1 LLPVAEHLT
10 GNKIWSELQHDLDP
24 AKPFAPFEVSPSLH
38 DSWFNAASEALHMQD
53 FEKMGAFYLGKTY
66 DTNAGKLNDELLMYD
81 SQDLTTHAVIIGMT
95 GSGKTGLG
103 IGLLEE
109 ALVDNIPVIAIDPKG
124 DLCNLLLSFPDLSSA
139 EFKPWVNLE
148 EAARQG
154 LNGDTFAAQQ
164 AELWKKGLGD
174 WGQDSERIRRMRSS
188 VTMAIYTP
196 GASHG
201 LQVSV
206 LKSFDVPPTAVM
218 EDSDALRERIQTSAS
233 GLLGLLGIDA
243 DPIRSREHILLSNIF
258 SSAWAAGTNL
268 DLGAL
273 IQAIQTPSF
282 EKIGVMNL
290 ESFYPGKERFELAMQ
305 LNNLLASPGFSSW
318 MEGEPL
324 DIQKMMY
331 TPEGKP
337 RLTVFSIAHLG
348 DAERMF
354 FVSMLM
360 NNMLGWMRS
369 QSGTS
374 SLRAVLYMDEIF
386 GYFPPNGNPPSKT
399 PILTLLKQ
407 ARAFGLGLVLATQ
420 NPVDLDY
427 KGLANT
433 GTWFIGRLQ
442 TENDK
447 ARVLEA
453 LSGAMTGSTP
463 MSQSDLDK
471 MLSSLGKRVFLMHN
485 VHESHPVTFQ
495 TRWTMSYLAGPM
507 TGPQIKTLMMAS
519 KKLIAASTASNAVKS
534 PSSNAIGNSGSGRPM
549 LPPNVTQYFVPSK
562 LEGATYY
569 PFVLGAAQAR
579 FSSPKYKIDTAR
591 TMRLIAEIG
600 DGPVPIRWDEAQ
612 LIELELDA
620 LESEPVTPS
629 DFADLP
635 SPGSDAKNYAKWEK
649 DFGKWVAQ
657 TQALVLYE
665 SKANKSISEPDES
678 EGDFRARL
686 AHHAR
691 EGRDDLKA
699 RLREKYAGKL
709 SGLQDKLA
717 RAMQKREQEA
727 AQANQK
733 KLEAVVNVGMGV
745 LGALFGGGRRTTVSA
760 ASRAVKSASQAFGQ
774 QGDVGRADDTV
785 EAIQAQLNELNTQ
798 LEAELTALEAG
809 NPDEALEEVRLK
821 PKSTDI
827 NLELLVLAWVPYT
840 RANGKLEPAY

>member
-1 LLPVAEHLT
+1 
-10 GNKIWSELQHDLDP
+10 
-24 AKPFAPFEVSPSLH
+24 
-38 DSWFNAASEALHMQD
+38 MQD
-53 FEKMGAFYLGKTY
+53 FEKMGAFYLGKTF

-124 DLCNLLLSFPDLSSA
+124 DLCNLLLSFPDLSPA

-148 EAARQG
+148 EAKRQG
-154 LNGDTFAAQQ
+154 LDADAFAAQQ
-164 AELWKKGLGD
+164 AEMWKKGIND
-174 WGQDSERIRRMRSS
+174 WGQDGERIRRMRSS

-206 LKSFDVPPTAVM
+206 LKSFDVPPAAVM

-258 SSAWAAGTNL
+258 SSAWSVGTNL

-282 EKIGVMNL
+282 DKIGVMNL

-324 DIQKMMY
+324 EIKNMLFTSD
-331 TPEGKP
+331 GKP

-399 PILTLLKQ
+399 PMLTLLKQ

-507 TGPQIKTLMMAS
+507 TSPQIKILMAN
-519 KKLIAASTASNAVKS
+519 KKSQVVSSATPALKPPSSGDAAS
-534 PSSNAIGNSGSGRPM
+534 SGSGRPL
-549 LPPNVTQYFVPSK
+549 LPPNVKQYFVPSK

-600 DGPVPIRWDEAQ
+600 DGPIPISWDEAQ

-649 DFGKWVAQ
+649 DFGKWVSQ

-665 SKANKSISEPDES
+665 SKAHKAISEPDES

-686 AHHAR
+686 AHSAR
-691 EGRDDLKA
+691 EGRDDLKSK
-699 RLREKYAGKL
+699 LREKYASKL
-709 SGLQDKLA
+709 SGLQEKLA

-774 QGDVGRADDTV
+774 QGDVGRADETV
-785 EAIQAQLNELNTQ
+785 EAIQTQLNELNAQ
-798 LEAELTALEAG
+798 LEAELNALEAG
-809 NPDEALEEVRLK
+809 NPDEALEEIRLK

>member
-1 LLPVAEHLT
+1 
-10 GNKIWSELQHDLDP
+10 
-24 AKPFAPFEVSPSLH
+24 
-38 DSWFNAASEALHMQD
+38 MQD
-53 FEKMGAFYLGKTY
+53 FEKMGAFYLGKTF
-66 DTNAGKLNDELLMYD
+66 DTKVGKPNDELLMYD

-124 DLCNLLLSFPDLSSA
+124 DLCNLLLSFPDLSPA

-148 EAARQG
+148 EATRQG
-154 LNGDTFAAQQ
+154 LDGETFAAQQ
-164 AELWKKGLGD
+164 AELWKKGLSD
-174 WGQDSERIRRMRSS
+174 WGQDGERIRRMRSS

-206 LKSFDVPPTAVM
+206 LKSFDVPPAAVM
-218 EDSDALRERIQTSAS
+218 EDSDALRERIQTSTS
-233 GLLGLLGIDA
+233 GLLGLLGINA

-258 SSAWAAGTNL
+258 SSAWSAGTNL

-399 PILTLLKQ
+399 PMLTLLKQ

-453 LSGAMTGSTP
+453 LSGAMTGSAP

-507 TGPQIKTLMMAS
+507 TSPQIKTLMATQKS
-519 KKLIAASTASNAVKS
+519 QATSSATPAVKS

-549 LPPNVTQYFVPSK
+549 LPPNVKQYFVPSK

-569 PFVLGAAQAR
+569 PFVLGAAQAK

-665 SKANKSISEPDES
+665 SKAHKAVSEPDET

-686 AHHAR
+686 AHSAR
-691 EGRDDLKA
+691 EGRDDLKTK
-699 RLREKYAGKL
+699 LREKYAGKL
-709 SGLQDKLA
+709 SSLQDKLA

-785 EAIQAQLNELNTQ
+785 EAIQAQLNDLNTQ

-809 NPDEALEEVRLK
+809 NPDEALEEIRLK

-840 RANGKLEPAY
+840 RAHGKLEPAY

>member
-1 LLPVAEHLT
+1 MPDPV
-10 GNKIWSELQHDLDP
+10 KDQ
-24 AKPFAPFEVSPSLH
+24 
-38 DSWFNAASEALHMQD
+38 MQD
-53 FEKMGAFYLGKTY
+53 YEKLGAFYLGKTY
-66 DTNAGKLNDELLMYD
+66 DTTASKLNDELLMYD

-103 IGLLEE
+103 LGLLEE
-109 ALVDNIPVIAIDPKG
+109 ALIDNIPVIAIDPKG
-124 DLCNLLLSFPDLSSA
+124 DLCNLLLSFPELSGE

-148 EAARQG
+148 EAKRLGVDA
-154 LNGDTFAAQQ
+154 DTFAAQQ
-164 AELWKKGLGD
+164 AEMWKKGLSD
-174 WGQDSERIRRMRSS
+174 WGQDGERIRRMRSS
-188 VTMAIYTP
+188 IDMAIYTP

-218 EDSDALRERIQTSAS
+218 DDSDALRERIQTSAS

-258 SSAWAAGTNL
+258 SSAWIAGTNL

-354 FVSMLM
+354 FVAMLM
-360 NNMLGWMRS
+360 NQMLGWMRS
-369 QSGTS
+369 QAGTS

-399 PILTLLKQ
+399 PMLTLLKQ

-453 LSGAMTGSTP
+453 LSGAMSGSNAMT
-463 MSQSDLDK
+463 QSDLDK

-485 VHESHPVTFQ
+485 VHEAHPVTFQ

-507 TGPQIKTLMMAS
+507 TGPQIKTLMAA
-519 KKLIAASTASNAVKS
+519 KKAQAVSSAGVLAVKS
-534 PSSNAIGNSGSGRPM
+534 PSSSAASLTGSGSGRPL
-549 LPPNVTQYFVPSK
+549 LPPNVKQYFVPSK
-562 LEGATYY
+562 VENATYY
-569 PFVLGAAQAR
+569 PFVLGAAQPR
-579 FSSPKYKIDTAR
+579 FSSPKYKIDSAKTL
-591 TMRLIAEIG
+591 RLLAEIG
-600 DGPVPIRWDEAQ
+600 DGPIPISWDDAQ

-665 SKANKSISEPDES
+665 SKANKAISEPDES

-686 AHHAR
+686 AHSAR
-691 EGRDDLKA
+691 EGRDDLKST
-699 RLREKYAGKL
+699 LREKYASKL

-745 LGALFGGGRRTTVSA
+745 LGALFGGGRRTSA
-760 ASRAVKSASQAFGQ
+760 VTSAGRAVRSASQAFSQ
-774 QGDVGRADDTV
+774 QGDVGRADETV
-785 EAIQAQLNELNTQ
+785 EGIQTQLQELNTQ
-798 LEAELTALEAG
+798 LEAELAGLEAG
-809 NPDEALEEVRLK
+809 NPDEALEEIRLK
-821 PKSTDI
+821 PKSTEV

>member
-1 LLPVAEHLT
+1 MSNP
-10 GNKIWSELQHDLDP
+10 
-24 AKPFAPFEVSPSLH
+24 
-38 DSWFNAASEALHMQD
+38 MQD
-53 FEKMGAFYLGKTY
+53 YEKMGAFYLGKTY
-66 DTNAGKLNDELLMYD
+66 DTNTSKLNDELLMYD

-103 IGLLEE
+103 LGLLEE

-124 DLCNLLLSFPDLSSA
+124 DLCNLLLSFPDLSPT

-148 EAARQG
+148 EAKRQG
-154 LNGDTFAAQQ
+154 VDADTFAAQQ
-164 AELWKKGLGD
+164 SEMWKKGLSD
-174 WGQDSERIRRMRSS
+174 WGQDGERIRRMRSS
-188 VTMAIYTP
+188 IDMAIYTP

-258 SSAWAAGTNL
+258 SSAWVAGKNL

-282 EKIGVMNL
+282 DKIGVMNL

-324 DIQKMMY
+324 DVQKMMY
-331 TPEGKP
+331 TSDSKP

-369 QSGTS
+369 QAGTS

-399 PILTLLKQ
+399 PMLTLLKQ

-453 LSGAMTGSTP
+453 LSGAMSGSNA

-485 VHESHPVTFQ
+485 VHEAHPVTFQ

-507 TGPQIKTLMMAS
+507 TGPQIKTLMAAKKSQAVSSSAS
-519 KKLIAASTASNAVKS
+519 AGAVAAKS
-534 PSSNAIGNSGSGRPM
+534 PSSSAASSGSGRPL
-549 LPPNVTQYFVPSK
+549 LPPNVKQYFVPSK
-562 LEGATYY
+562 VENATYY
-569 PFVLGAAQAR
+569 PFVLGAAQPR
-579 FSSPKYKIDTAR
+579 FSSPKYKIDSAKTL
-591 TMRLIAEIG
+591 RLLAEIG
-600 DGPVPIRWDEAQ
+600 DGPVPISWDEAQ

-665 SKANKSISEPDES
+665 SKANKAVSEPNET
-678 EGDFRARL
+678 EGDFRARI
-686 AHHAR
+686 AHSAR
-691 EGRDDLKA
+691 EGRDDLKTK
-699 RLREKYAGKL
+699 LREKYASKL
-709 SGLQDKLA
+709 SGLQDKLT

-733 KLEAVVNVGMGV
+733 KIEAVVNVGMGV
-745 LGALFGGGRRTTVSA
+745 LGALFGGGRRTSSA
-760 ASRAVKSASQAFGQ
+760 VTSAGRAVRSASQAFSQ
-774 QGDVGRADDTV
+774 QGDVGRADETV
-785 EAIQAQLNELNTQ
+785 EGIQVQLQELNAQ
-798 LEAELTALEAG
+798 LEAELSALEAG
-809 NPDEALEEVRLK
+809 NPDEALEEIRLK
-821 PKSTDI
+821 PKSTEV

>member
-1 LLPVAEHLT
+1 
-10 GNKIWSELQHDLDP
+10 
-24 AKPFAPFEVSPSLH
+24 
-38 DSWFNAASEALHMQD
+38 MQD
-53 FEKMGAFYLGKTY
+53 FEKMGAFYLGKTF
-66 DTNAGKLNDELLMYD
+66 DTNTGKLNDELLMYD

-103 IGLLEE
+103 LGLLEE

-124 DLCNLLLSFPDLSSA
+124 DLCNLLLSFPDLSPA

-148 EAARQG
+148 EAKRQG
-154 LNGDTFAAQQ
+154 VDADTFAAQQ
-164 AELWKKGLGD
+164 SEMWKKGMAD
-174 WGQDSERIRRMRSS
+174 WGQDGERIRRMRSS
-188 VTMAIYTP
+188 IDMAIYTP

-206 LKSFDVPPTAVM
+206 LKSFDVPPAAVM

-258 SSAWAAGTNL
+258 SNAWAADTNL

-331 TPEGKP
+331 TPDGKP

-369 QSGTS
+369 QAGTS

-399 PILTLLKQ
+399 PMLTLLKQ

-453 LSGAMTGSTP
+453 LSGAMTGSSP
-463 MSQSDLDK
+463 MSPSDLDK

-495 TRWTMSYLAGPM
+495 TRWTMSYLSGPM
-507 TGPQIKTLMMAS
+507 TGPQIKTLMAA
-519 KKLIAASTASNAVKS
+519 KKAQAISSNVQAVKS
-534 PSSNAIGNSGSGRPM
+534 PSSSAAGTSNSSSGRPL
-549 LPPNVTQYFVPSK
+549 LPPNVKQYFVHSK
-562 LEGATYY
+562 VENATYY
-569 PFVLGAAQAR
+569 PFVLGAAQPR
-579 FSSPKYKIDTAR
+579 FSNPKYKIDSAKTL
-591 TMRLIAEIG
+591 RLLAEIG
-600 DGPVPIRWDEAQ
+600 DGPVPISWDDAQ
-612 LIELELDA
+612 LIEIELDA

-629 DFADLP
+629 DFAELP
-635 SPGSDAKNYAKWEK
+635 SQGSDAKNYAKWEK
-649 DFGKWVAQ
+649 DFGKWVTQ
-657 TQALVLYE
+657 TQALVLYK
-665 SKANKSISEPDES
+665 SKANKAVSEPNET

-686 AHHAR
+686 AHTAR
-691 EGRDDLKA
+691 EGRDDLKTK
-699 RLREKYAGKL
+699 LREKYASKL
-709 SGLQDKLA
+709 AGLQEKLT

-727 AQANQK
+727 AQANHK
-733 KLEAVVNVGMGV
+733 KIEAVVNVGMGV
-745 LGALFGGGRRTTVSA
+745 LGALFGGGRRTSA
-760 ASRAVKSASQAFGQ
+760 VTSAGRAVRSASQAFSQ
-774 QGDVGRADDTV
+774 QGDVGRADETV
-785 EAIQAQLNELNTQ
+785 EGIQVQLQELNAQ
-798 LEAELTALEAG
+798 LEAELASLEAG
-809 NPDEALEEVRLK
+809 NPDEALEEIRLK
-821 PKSTDI
+821 PKSTEV

>member
-1 LLPVAEHLT
+1 MSNP
-10 GNKIWSELQHDLDP
+10 
-24 AKPFAPFEVSPSLH
+24 
-38 DSWFNAASEALHMQD
+38 MQD
-53 FEKMGAFYLGKTY
+53 YEKLGAFYLGKTY

-103 IGLLEE
+103 LGLLEE

-124 DLCNLLLSFPDLSSA
+124 DLCNLLLSFPDLSPA

-148 EAARQG
+148 EAKRQG
-154 LNGDTFAAQQ
+154 LDADTFAAQQ
-164 AELWKKGLGD
+164 SEMWKKGLAD
-174 WGQDSERIRRMRSS
+174 WGQDGERIRRMRSS
-188 VTMAIYTP
+188 IDMAIYTP

-206 LKSFDVPPTAVM
+206 LRSFDVPPAAVM
-218 EDSDALRERIQTSAS
+218 DDSDALRERIQTSAS

-258 SSAWAAGTNL
+258 SSAWSAGTNL
-268 DLGAL
+268 DLGGL

-282 EKIGVMNL
+282 DKIGVMNL

-331 TPEGKP
+331 TPDGKP

-369 QSGTS
+369 QAGTS

-399 PILTLLKQ
+399 PMLTLLKQ

-447 ARVLEA
+447 TRVLEA
-453 LSGAMTGSTP
+453 LSGAMSGSNA

-485 VHESHPVTFQ
+485 VHEAHPVTFQ

-507 TGPQIKTLMMAS
+507 TGPQIKTLMAA
-519 KKLIAASTASNAVKS
+519 KKSQAASSSVSASTVATKS
-534 PSSNAIGNSGSGRPM
+534 PSSSAASSGSGRPL
-549 LPPNVTQYFVPSK
+549 LPPNVKQYFVASNV
-562 LEGATYY
+562 ENATYY
-569 PFVLGAAQAR
+569 PFVLGAAQPR
-579 FSSPKYKIDTAR
+579 FSSPKYKIDSAKTL
-591 TMRLIAEIG
+591 RLLAEIG
-600 DGPVPIRWDEAQ
+600 DGPVPISWDDAQ

-665 SKANKSISEPDES
+665 SKAHKAISEPDES

-686 AHHAR
+686 AHTAR
-691 EGRDDLKA
+691 EGRDDLKMKM
-699 RLREKYAGKL
+699 REKYTSKL

-733 KLEAVVNVGMGV
+733 KIEAVVNVGMGV
-745 LGALFGGGRRTTVSA
+745 LGALFGGGRRTSA
-760 ASRAVKSASQAFGQ
+760 VTSAGRAVRSASQAFSQ

-785 EAIQAQLNELNTQ
+785 EAIQTQLLELNAQ
-798 LEAELTALEAG
+798 LEAELSALEAG
-809 NPDEALEEVRLK
+809 NPDEALEEIRLK
-821 PKSTDI
+821 PKSTEV

>member
-1 LLPVAEHLT
+1 MQDPV
-10 GNKIWSELQHDLDP
+10 K
-24 AKPFAPFEVSPSLH
+24 
-38 DSWFNAASEALHMQD
+38 D
-53 FEKMGAFYLGKTY
+53 FEKLGAFYLGKTF

-109 ALVDNIPVIAIDPKG
+109 ALMDNIPVIAIDPKG
-124 DLCNLLLSFPDLSSA
+124 DLCNLLLSFPNLSTA

-148 EAARQG
+148 EAKRQG
-154 LNGDTFAAQQ
+154 LDADAFAAQQ
-164 AELWKKGLGD
+164 AAMWTKGLAD
-174 WGQDSERIRRMRSS
+174 WGQDGERIHRMRSS
-188 VTMAIYTP
+188 IDMAIYTP

-201 LQVSV
+201 LKVSV
-206 LKSFDVPPTAVM
+206 LKSFDVPPAAVM

-233 GLLGLLGIDA
+233 GLLGLLGIDV

-258 SSAWAAGTNL
+258 SSAWSAGTNL
-268 DLGAL
+268 DLGTL

-290 ESFYPGKERFELAMQ
+290 EGFYPGKERFELAMQ

-324 DIQKMMY
+324 EIKNMLFTAD
-331 TPEGKP
+331 GKP
-337 RLTVFSIAHLG
+337 RLTIFSIAHLG

-399 PILTLLKQ
+399 PMLTLLKQ

-463 MSQSDLDK
+463 MSQSDLDR

-485 VHESHPVTFQ
+485 VHESQPVTFQ

-507 TGPQIKTLMMAS
+507 TGPQIKTLM
-519 KKLIAASTASNAVKS
+519 AAQKSQAISSAAPAVKS
-534 PSSNAIGNSGSGRPM
+534 PSSSASGSSGSGRPL
-549 LPPNVTQYFVPSK
+549 LPPNIKQYFVPSK

-600 DGPVPIRWDEAQ
+600 DGPVPISWDEAQ

-620 LESEPVTPS
+620 LLSEPVTPS
-629 DFADLP
+629 DFAELP

-649 DFGKWVAQ
+649 DFGKWVTQ
-657 TQALVLYE
+657 TQVLVLYE
-665 SKANKSISEPDES
+665 SKTHKTISEADES

-686 AHHAR
+686 AHTAR
-691 EGRDDLKA
+691 EGRDALKTK
-699 RLREKYAGKL
+699 LREKYATKL
-709 SGLQDKLA
+709 SGLQDRLA
-717 RAMQKREQEA
+717 RATQKREQEA

-785 EAIQAQLNELNTQ
+785 EAIQAQLNDLNAQ
-798 LEAELTALEAG
+798 LEAELNALEAG
-809 NPDEALEEVRLK
+809 NPDEVLEEIRLK
-821 PKSTDI
+821 AKSTDI

>member
-1 LLPVAEHLT
+1 MPDQVKEY
-10 GNKIWSELQHDLDP
+10 
-24 AKPFAPFEVSPSLH
+24 
-38 DSWFNAASEALHMQD
+38 
-53 FEKMGAFYLGKTY
+53 EKLGAFYLGKTY
-66 DTNAGKLNDELLMYD
+66 DTNSSKLNDELLMYD

-103 IGLLEE
+103 LGLLEE

-124 DLCNLLLSFPDLSSA
+124 DLCNLLLSFPDLSPA

-148 EAARQG
+148 EAKRQG
-154 LNGDTFAAQQ
+154 IDADAFAAQQ
-164 AELWKKGLGD
+164 SEMWKKGLSD
-174 WGQDSERIRRMRSS
+174 WGQDGERIRRMRSS
-188 VTMAIYTP
+188 IDMAIYTP

-206 LKSFDVPPTAVM
+206 LKSFDVPPAAVM

-258 SSAWAAGTNL
+258 SSAWTAGTNL

-282 EKIGVMNL
+282 DKIGVMNL

-331 TPEGKP
+331 TSDGKP

-369 QSGTS
+369 QAGTS

-399 PILTLLKQ
+399 PMLTLLKQ

-453 LSGAMTGSTP
+453 LSGAMSGSNA

-485 VHESHPVTFQ
+485 VHEAHPVTFQ

-507 TGPQIKTLMMAS
+507 TGPQIKTLMAA
-519 KKLIAASTASNAVKS
+519 KKSQAASSIANAGTVAAKS
-534 PSSNAIGNSGSGRPM
+534 PSSSAASSGSGRPL
-549 LPPNVTQYFVPSK
+549 LPPNVKQYFVPSK
-562 LEGATYY
+562 VENATYY
-569 PFVLGAAQAR
+569 PFVLGAAQPR
-579 FSSPKYKIDTAR
+579 FSSPKYKIDSAKTL
-591 TMRLIAEIG
+591 RLLAEIG
-600 DGPVPIRWDEAQ
+600 DGPVPISWDEAQ

-635 SPGSDAKNYAKWEK
+635 NPGSDAKNYAKWEK

-665 SKANKSISEPDES
+665 SKANKAISEPNET

-686 AHHAR
+686 AHTAR
-691 EGRDDLKA
+691 EGRDDVKTK
-699 RLREKYAGKL
+699 LREKYASKL

-733 KLEAVVNVGMGV
+733 KLEAAVNVGMGV
-745 LGALFGGGRRTTVSA
+745 LGALFGGGRRTSVTA
-760 ASRAVKSASQAFGQ
+760 ASRAVRSASQAFGQ
-774 QGDVGRADDTV
+774 HGDVGRADETV
-785 EAIQAQLNELNTQ
+785 EGIQVQLQELNAQ
-798 LEAELTALEAG
+798 LEAELSALEAG
-809 NPDEALEEVRLK
+809 NPDEALEEIRLK
-821 PKSTDI
+821 PKSTEI
-827 NLELLVLAWVPYT
+827 NLELLVLVWVPYT

>member
-1 LLPVAEHLT
+1 V
-10 GNKIWSELQHDLDP
+10 
-24 AKPFAPFEVSPSLH
+24 F
-38 DSWFNAASEALHMQD
+38 
-53 FEKMGAFYLGKTY
+53 
-66 DTNAGKLNDELLMYD
+66 
-81 SQDLTTHAVIIGMT
+81 
-95 GSGKTGLG
+95 
-103 IGLLEE
+103 
-109 ALVDNIPVIAIDPKG
+109 
-124 DLCNLLLSFPDLSSA
+124 
-139 EFKPWVNLE
+139 
-148 EAARQG
+148 
-154 LNGDTFAAQQ
+154 
-164 AELWKKGLGD
+164 
-174 WGQDSERIRRMRSS
+174 
-188 VTMAIYTP
+188 
-196 GASHG
+196 
-201 LQVSV
+201 
-206 LKSFDVPPTAVM
+206 LKSFDVPPAAVM

-282 EKIGVMNL
+282 DKIGVMNL

-331 TPEGKP
+331 TSDGKP

-369 QSGTS
+369 QAGTS

-399 PILTLLKQ
+399 PMLTLLKQ

-453 LSGAMTGSTP
+453 LSGAMSGSNA

-485 VHESHPVTFQ
+485 VHEAHPVTFQ

-507 TGPQIKTLMMAS
+507 TGPQIKTLMAS
-519 KKLIAASTASNAVKS
+519 KKSQAASSVASAGAVAAKS
-534 PSSNAIGNSGSGRPM
+534 PSSSAASSGSGRPL
-549 LPPNVTQYFVPSK
+549 LPPNVKQYFVPSK
-562 LEGATYY
+562 VENATYY
-569 PFVLGAAQAR
+569 PFVLGAAQPR
-579 FSSPKYKIDTAR
+579 FSSPKYKIDSAKTLR
-591 TMRLIAEIG
+591 ILAEIG
-600 DGPVPIRWDEAQ
+600 DGPVPISWDDAQ

-665 SKANKSISEPDES
+665 SKANKVVSEPNETES
-678 EGDFRARL
+678 DFRARL
-686 AHHAR
+686 AHTAR
-691 EGRDDLKA
+691 EGRDDLKTK
-699 RLREKYAGKL
+699 LREKYASKL

-733 KLEAVVNVGMGV
+733 KIEAVVNVGMGV
-745 LGALFGGGRRTTVSA
+745 LGALFGGGRRTSA
-760 ASRAVKSASQAFGQ
+760 VTSAGRAVRSASQAFSQ

-785 EAIQAQLNELNTQ
+785 EGIQVQLQELNAQ
-798 LEAELTALEAG
+798 LEAELSALEAG
-809 NPDEALEEVRLK
+809 NPDEALEEIRLK
-821 PKSTDI
+821 PKSTEV

>member
-1 LLPVAEHLT
+1 MPDPV
-10 GNKIWSELQHDLDP
+10 K
-24 AKPFAPFEVSPSLH
+24 
-38 DSWFNAASEALHMQD
+38 DSMQD
-53 FEKMGAFYLGKTY
+53 YEKLGAFYLGKTY
-66 DTNAGKLNDELLMYD
+66 DTNTSKLNDELLMYD

-103 IGLLEE
+103 LGLLEE

-124 DLCNLLLSFPDLSSA
+124 DLCNLLLSFPDLSPA

-148 EAARQG
+148 EAKRQG
-154 LNGDTFAAQQ
+154 IDPDAFAAQQ
-164 AELWKKGLGD
+164 SEMWKKGLAD
-174 WGQDSERIRRMRSS
+174 WGQDGERIRRMRSS
-188 VTMAIYTP
+188 IDMAIYTP

-206 LKSFDVPPTAVM
+206 LKSFDVPPAAVM

-331 TPEGKP
+331 TPDGKP

-360 NNMLGWMRS
+360 NHMLGWMRS
-369 QSGTS
+369 QAGTS

-399 PILTLLKQ
+399 PMLTLLKQ

-453 LSGAMTGSTP
+453 LSGAMSGSNA
-463 MSQSDLDK
+463 MSKSDLDK

-485 VHESHPVTFQ
+485 VHETHPVTFQ

-507 TGPQIKTLMMAS
+507 TGPQIKTLMAAKKSQATSSMTSAS
-519 KKLIAASTASNAVKS
+519 PVAVKS
-534 PSSNAIGNSGSGRPM
+534 PSSSAASSSSGRPL
-549 LPPNVTQYFVPSK
+549 LPPNVKQYFVPSK
-562 LEGATYY
+562 VENATYY
-569 PFVLGAAQAR
+569 PFVLGAAQPR
-579 FSSPKYKIDTAR
+579 FSSPKYKIDSAKTL
-591 TMRLIAEIG
+591 RLLAEIG
-600 DGPVPIRWDEAQ
+600 DGPVPISWDDAQ

-635 SPGSDAKNYAKWEK
+635 NQGSDAKNYAKWEK

-665 SKANKSISEPDES
+665 SKANKAVSEPNET

-686 AHHAR
+686 AHTAR
-691 EGRDDLKA
+691 EGRDDLKSK
-699 RLREKYAGKL
+699 LREKYASKL
-709 SGLQDKLA
+709 AGLQDKLA

-733 KLEAVVNVGMGV
+733 KLEVVVNVGMGV
-745 LGALFGGGRRTTVSA
+745 LGALFGGGRRSSA
-760 ASRAVKSASQAFGQ
+760 VTSAGRAVRSASQAFSQ
-774 QGDVGRADDTV
+774 QGDVGRADETV
-785 EAIQAQLNELNTQ
+785 EGIQVQLQALNAQ
-798 LEAELTALEAG
+798 LEAELVSLEAG
-809 NPDEALEEVRLK
+809 NPDEALEEIRLK
-821 PKSTDI
+821 PKSTEV

>member
-1 LLPVAEHLT
+1 MPDPVK
-10 GNKIWSELQHDLDP
+10 NP
-24 AKPFAPFEVSPSLH
+24 
-38 DSWFNAASEALHMQD
+38 MQEY
-53 FEKMGAFYLGKTY
+53 EKLGAFYLGKTY
-66 DTNAGKLNDELLMYD
+66 DTNTSKLNDELLMYD

-103 IGLLEE
+103 LGLLEE

-124 DLCNLLLSFPDLSSA
+124 DLCNLLLSFPDLSPA

-148 EAARQG
+148 EAKRLGVDA
-154 LNGDTFAAQQ
+154 DTFAAQQ
-164 AELWKKGLGD
+164 SEMWKKGLAD
-174 WGQDSERIRRMRSS
+174 WGQDGERIRRMRSS
-188 VTMAIYTP
+188 IDMAIYTP

-218 EDSDALRERIQTSAS
+218 EDSDSLRERIQTSAS

-258 SSAWAAGTNL
+258 SSAWIAGTNL

-282 EKIGVMNL
+282 DQIGVMNL

-331 TPEGKP
+331 TPDGKP

-369 QSGTS
+369 QAGTS

-399 PILTLLKQ
+399 PMLTLLKQ

-453 LSGAMTGSTP
+453 LSGAMSGSNA

-485 VHESHPVTFQ
+485 VHEAHPVTFQ

-507 TGPQIKTLMMAS
+507 TGPQIKILMAA
-519 KKLIAASTASNAVKS
+519 KKSQAASSTTPAAVKS
-534 PSSNAIGNSGSGRPM
+534 LSSSATSSGSGRPL
-549 LPPNVTQYFVPSK
+549 LPPNVKQYFVPSK
-562 LEGATYY
+562 VENATYY
-569 PFVLGAAQAR
+569 PFVLGAAQPR
-579 FSSPKYKIDTAR
+579 FSSPKYKIDSAKTL
-591 TMRLIAEIG
+591 RLLAEIG
-600 DGPVPIRWDEAQ
+600 DGPVPISWDDAQ

-665 SKANKSISEPDES
+665 SKANKAVSEPNET

-686 AHHAR
+686 AHSAR
-691 EGRDDLKA
+691 EGRDDLKTK
-699 RLREKYAGKL
+699 LREKYASKL
-709 SGLQDKLA
+709 AGLQDKLA

-733 KLEAVVNVGMGV
+733 KIEAVVNVGMGV
-745 LGALFGGGRRTTVSA
+745 LGALFGGGRRTSA
-760 ASRAVKSASQAFGQ
+760 VTSAGRAVRSASLAFSQ

-785 EAIQAQLNELNTQ
+785 EAIQTQLQELNAQ
-798 LEAELTALEAG
+798 LEAELSTLEAG
-809 NPDEALEEVRLK
+809 NPNEALEEIRLK
-821 PKSTDI
+821 PKSTEV